1 MNKAAF
7 VISLT
12 SLVLATTAYWRAG
25 GKQDIQA
32 LGRVARAIAASY
44 DKSRQRLQIARNHLR
59 QLKEQAVE
67 GLEKQVQLAQE
78 QLETLA
84 RRLEEG
90 AKSAKDATVAAARKV
105 EEAIALRVRRIEAR
119 ATLLQAKAKAS
130 RAVSSA
136 AKKDFERADQLLEDA
151 TELLQS
157 ARETLGDDHAY
168 DQLLDAMKLA
178 LREATTAV
186 RAHAEDV
193 RQKIEQVLTD
203 TDRIVSSLES
213 DEDQAAKQAS

>member
-32 LGRVARAIAASY
+32 LGRVAQAIAASY

-59 QLKEQAVE
+59 QLKEEAVE
-67 GLEKQVQLAQE
+67 GLEKQVQLAQD

-90 AKSAKDATVAAARKV
+90 AKSAKDATATAARNV
-105 EEAIALRVRRIEAR
+105 EQAIALRVRRIEAR
-119 ATLLQAKAKAS
+119 TMLLRPKP
-130 RAVSSA
+130 RP
-136 AKKDFERADQLLEDA
+136 
-151 TELLQS
+151 
-157 ARETLGDDHAY
+157 
-168 DQLLDAMKLA
+168 LA
-178 LREATTAV
+178 LSAWLRKRISSGPTGFWRTRPNYWGALARRWATTMPTTSTSM
-186 RAHAEDV
+186 R
-193 RQKIEQVLTD
+193 
-203 TDRIVSSLES
+203 
-213 DEDQAAKQAS
+213 

>member
-1 MNKAAF
+1 MNKAAL
-7 VISLT
+7 VISLA
-12 SLVLATTAYWRAG
+12 SLVLGATAYWRAG

-32 LGRVARAIAASY
+32 LGRVAQAIAASY

-59 QLKEQAVE
+59 QLKEEAVE

-136 AKKDFERADQLLEDA
+136 AKKDFERADQLLQDA

>member
-7 VISLT
+7 VISLV
-12 SLVLATTAYWRAG
+12 SLVLATTAYWRSG
-25 GKQDIQA
+25 GKQDIRA
-32 LGRVARAIAASY
+32 LGRVAQTSY
-44 DKSRQRLQIARNHLR
+44 EKSRQRLQVARNHLR
-59 QLKEQAVE
+59 QLKEEAVE

-90 AKSAKDATVAAARKV
+90 AKSAKDATATAARNV
-105 EEAIALRVRRIEAR
+105 EQVIALRVRRIEAR

-136 AKKDFERADQLLEDA
+136 AKKDFERADQLLQDA

-157 ARETLGDDHAY
+157 AREALADDHAY

-186 RAHAEDV
+186 RAPCGECSPENRAGVD
-193 RQKIEQVLTD
+193 
-203 TDRIVSSLES
+203 
-213 DEDQAAKQAS
+213 

>member
-1 MNKAAF
+1 M
-7 VISLT
+7 
-12 SLVLATTAYWRAG
+12 
-25 GKQDIQA
+25 
-32 LGRVARAIAASY
+32 
-44 DKSRQRLQIARNHLR
+44 
-59 QLKEQAVE
+59 
-67 GLEKQVQLAQE
+67 
-78 QLETLA
+78 
-84 RRLEEG
+84 
-90 AKSAKDATVAAARKV
+90 
-105 EEAIALRVRRIEAR
+105 
-119 ATLLQAKAKAS
+119 
-130 RAVSSA
+130 A
-136 AKKDFERADQLLEDA
+136 AKKDFERADRLLADA

-157 ARETLGDDHAY
+157 AGETLGDDHAY